1 MFVFIYK
8 WRKKT
13 RHHTTRGGTKLKEEE
28 GGEES
33 EEQAEEQQEEQSQRE
48 EREQE
53 REEREQEREEPEKSR
68 WLLLALAVLATH
80 RNANACARSSCA
92 ELSIINAAIF
102 GMTSAFASCRTKS
115 SEQKENGSRWQVCHM
130 RFLD

>member
-1 MFVFIYK
+1 MRRQQVERRRRRRRRI
-8 WRKKT
+8 RRT
-13 RHHTTRGGTKLKEEE
+13 SRRATRGTITKRRTRTRT
-28 GGEES
+28 GRTRTRTGRTR
-33 EEQAEEQQEEQSQRE
+33 EEQV
-48 EREQE
+48 
-53 REEREQEREEPEKSR
+53 R